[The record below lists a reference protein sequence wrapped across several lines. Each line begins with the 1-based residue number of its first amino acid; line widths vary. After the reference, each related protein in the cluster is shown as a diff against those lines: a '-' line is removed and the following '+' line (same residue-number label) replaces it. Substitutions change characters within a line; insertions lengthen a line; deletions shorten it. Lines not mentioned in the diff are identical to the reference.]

1 MISWKRIEAGEYES
15 TDKRFK
21 IQKTWDRIYGDHWKL
36 RDTTVEDYYKGIY
49 IENTLLECKLKAEA
63 ILHK

>member
-1 MISWKRIEAGEYES
+1 MINWKRIEAGEYES
-15 TDKRFK
+15 ADKRFK
-21 IQKTWDRIYGDHWKL
+21 IIKTYNRIYGDHWRL